1 MIVAAR
7 TVSLATGD
15 GAWIETPQ
23 TFAVKAS
30 KKSSAKSGAHEVQN
44 AVQRQAAPTCMFSQF
59 GTQSLADF
67 EVVRVFAPTCI
78 SLQIKKMGEEGFEPS
93 KA

>member
-7 TVSLATGD
+7 TVSRATID

-30 KKSSAKSGAHEVQN
+30 KKSSAKSGH
-44 AVQRQAAPTCMFSQF
+44 
-59 GTQSLADF
+59 
-67 EVVRVFAPTCI
+67 VVVIAGSGQDEYPPFIFFA
-78 SLQIKKMGEEGFEPS
+78 L
-93 KA
+93 